1 METYFKGC
9 HGILLVFDETSQ
21 TSFDNLINKWYPVC
35 VSKAEGAKMVLI
47 GNKVDLPRGVNQDEV
62 KKWADSHNI
71 TYYSS
76 SAKQGI
82 SIE

>member
-1 METYFKGC
+1 
-9 HGILLVFDETSQ
+9 
-21 TSFDNLINKWYPVC
+21 
-35 VSKAEGAKMVLI
+35 MVLI

-62 KKWADSHNI
+62 KKWADSHGI

-82 SIE
+82 NV